1 MNCPKIRFISFI
13 VRKVMK
19 VNNERT
25 SGFRQAH
32 AFLINKIPYFHGF
45 IHKILNFVPN
55 GQYVY
60 SASDLGTKISEP
72 QLSAIT
78 SRFPGV
84 RHNLKIPGCRILPQN
99 SKYSA
104 ITSRFQGVRHCLK
117 IPSCQTLPQGSQL
130 SDITSLFQN
139 PVPPCGETDGS
150 TDLTKLIV
158 ALRNS
163 ANAH

>member
-84 RHNLKIPGCRILPQN
+84 RHNLKVPGCRILPQD
-99 SKYSA
+99 SQFSA
-104 ITSRFQGVRHCLK
+104 ITSRFPVVRYYFIISK
-117 IPSCQTLPQGSQL
+117 PSSSMRRDGRIDRPNETNSRSSQ
-130 SDITSLFQN
+130 F
-139 PVPPCGETDGS
+139 CEH
-150 TDLTKLIV
+150 
-158 ALRNS
+158 ALRI
-163 ANAH
+163 